1 MTINPHIPTH
11 NTLSDN
17 NLNQVSQTTKPVN
30 NKPVN
35 KLADNLPLAT
45 CWVLASNNKGKL
57 GEFQRMFNDANL
69 GVEIVPQGQL
79 GIEDAIEDGLSFVEN
94 AIIKARHASRISGL
108 PAIADDS
115 GICVPALGN
124 APGIYSAR
132 YAGEHGNDALNNAK
146 LIADLAPIRQANP
159 DRPITAQFVC
169 VLAMV
174 RHADDPLP
182 IIAQGLW
189 QGEIL
194 KAPLGEHGFGY
205 DPLFW
210 LAEQGMSAA
219 QMSAEQKNRV
229 SHRGLAIKSLLAQ
242 LR

>member
-1 MTINPHIPTH
+1 MSTT
-11 NTLSDN
+11 NTSRSSTQSTLDN
-17 NLNQVSQTTKPVN
+17 Q
-30 NKPVN
+30 
-35 KLADNLPLAT
+35 
-45 CWVLASNNKGKL
+45 WVLASNNKGKL
-57 GEFQRMFNDANL
+57 AEFKRLFAEADL
-69 GVEIVPQGQL
+69 DVTIIPQGQL
-79 GIEDAIEDGLSFVEN
+79 NIDDAIEDGLSFVEN

-115 GICVPALGN
+115 GLCVPVLGN

-132 YAGEHGNDALNNAK
+132 YAGEHGNDGKNNAK
-146 LIADLAPIRQANP
+146 LIADLQPIRDAQANE
-159 DRPITAQFVC
+159 PIKGLFVC

-194 KAPLGEHGFGY
+194 ETAHGDGGFGY

-210 LAEQGMSAA
+210 LPELQASAA
-219 QMSAEQKNRV
+219 SLSAADKNSI
-229 SHRGLAIKSLLAQ
+229 SHRGQAIQQLLTQ
-242 LR
+242 LPL

>member
-1 MTINPHIPTH
+1 MSATST
-11 NTLSDN
+11 SR
-17 NLNQVSQTTKPVN
+17 
-30 NKPVN
+30 
-35 KLADNLPLAT
+35 PLT
-45 CWVLASNNKGKL
+45 QSTSHKQWVLASNNKGKL
-57 GEFQRMFNDANL
+57 AEFTRLFAEADLN
-69 GVEIVPQGQL
+69 VTVIPQGQL
-79 GIEDAIEDGLSFVEN
+79 DIKDAIEDGLSFIEN

-115 GICVPALGN
+115 GLCVPVLDN

-132 YAGEHGNDALNNAK
+132 YAGEHGNDSKNNQK
-146 LIADLAPIRQANP
+146 LIADLQPIRDEQANE
-159 DRPITAQFVC
+159 PIKGMFVC

-194 KAPLGEHGFGY
+194 ESPLGDGGFGY

-210 LAEQGMSAA
+210 LPELQATAASLSAA
-219 QMSAEQKNRV
+219 DKNRI
-229 SHRGLAIKSLLAQ
+229 SHRGQAIEQLLAQ
-242 LR
+242 LPL